1 MSNLQTAVAAH
12 AQSTAPSVPQ
22 LIGNMP
28 SLPYVSQIVAGGN
41 KAPILLVMAAEKS
54 GKSSLGTTLF
64 GWPEPAKQP
73 LFLAWD
79 KTGPDACV
87 RLGYSPHAI
96 KIPDLPGERH
106 WQRAQ
111 VCLTTLEQNVNA
123 IKQQYGSVIVDC
135 CSTMTDRLHEDARR
149 FSKNTNPKSHF
160 GDCLM
165 QAKEFM
171 NRVTDLGL
179 PSVWLSW
186 LREAEV
192 EETTLPN
199 GQKKTRIIPGGP
211 HIIGGFRQLVAGKAH
226 HNFVLEKQYAGRGS
240 PGCDEQGYRR
250 VLHAAP
256 WSNIASG
263 GRYGHILPDEC
274 PANLGLIMQAITTG
288 KHLGT

>member
-1 MSNLQTAVAAH
+1 LETNGNTAVAA
-12 AQSTAPSVPQ
+12 SRELPQ

-28 SLPYVSQIVAGGN
+28 SIIGISMVTAQGN
-41 KAPILLVMAAEKS
+41 KAPIALVISPEKA

-64 GWPEPAKQP
+64 GWPDQQKQP

-87 RLGYSPHAI
+87 KLGYSPHAI
-96 KIPDLPGERH
+96 KIPDLPGDRH
-106 WQRAQ
+106 WAKAQ
-111 VCLTTLEQNVNA
+111 IALQTLESNITA
-123 IKQQYGSVIVDC
+123 IKQQYGSIIVDC
-135 CSTMTDRLHEDARR
+135 CSTMADRLHEDARR

-165 QAKEFM
+165 QCKEFM

-179 PSVWLSW
+179 PTVWLSW

-192 EETTLPN
+192 EETVMPN
-199 GQKKTRIIPGGP
+199 GNKKTRIIPGGP
-211 HIIGGFRQLVAGKAH
+211 HIIGGFRQLVGGKAH
-226 HNFVLEKQYAGRGS
+226 HIFVLEKQRVGFGVAGA
-240 PGCDEQGYRR
+240 DEQGYKR

-263 GRYGHILPDEC
+263 GRYGHLLPDEC
-274 PANLGLIMQAITTG
+274 PANLGLILQAITTG
-288 KHLGT
+288 KYLGT